1 MARVS
6 LGVDAT
12 DAGAIFTDF
21 NFVLT
26 EIWFKRGGVVE
37 NQPPQISVSDN
48 QTVAPGKTV
57 CLSAT
62 VIDPNQDPTTVT
74 WSQLATST
82 TPSVRL
88 NGASSKRASFV
99 APNQKTTLQFQC
111 CATDQ
116 KSSPVCARTTVYV
129 REVDQEIP
137 PPDDNSIPEVVCDQ
151 EGNQPAIVQGPSD
164 RTVEGGDRVRLTGS
178 GYDLDRSTSGQGFT
192 GVGFSRTVLDG
203 GGVLTT
209 SRLTVTHG
217 DGSSTASFTAP
228 TFSKDTTLVLRFS
241 AFDPLGCGAHDQV
254 RIFVRSSNNKPGAN
268 AGRDQEVMET
278 EQVTLYGSGTDPDG
292 DRLTY
297 RWSQLSGPSVEL
309 LQGAGG
315 QNHFVA
321 PRVQQRTELE
331 FRLVVDDANRGADS
345 DEVQITVKD
354 NRPPSWI
361 DSCPRRWTQARR

>member
-1 MARVS
+1 
-6 LGVDAT
+6 
-12 DAGAIFTDF
+12 
-21 NFVLT
+21 
-26 EIWFKRGGVVE
+26 
-37 NQPPQISVSDN
+37 
-48 QTVAPGKTV
+48 
-57 CLSAT
+57 
-62 VIDPNQDPTTVT
+62 
-74 WSQLATST
+74 
-82 TPSVRL
+82 
-88 NGASSKRASFV
+88 
-99 APNQKTTLQFQC
+99 
-111 CATDQ
+111 
-116 KSSPVCARTTVYV
+116 
-129 REVDQEIP
+129 
-137 PPDDNSIPEVVCDQ
+137 VCDQ

-178 GYDLDRSTSGQGFT
+178 GYDLDRSTSEQGFT

-228 TFSKDTTLVLRFS
+228 TFSKNTTLVLRFS

-297 RWSQLSGPSVEL
+297 RWSQLSGLSVEL

-331 FRLVVDDANRGADS
+331 FRLVVDDGNGGEDS

-354 NRPPSWI
+354 NCPPRVGSTPAP
-361 DSCPRRWTQARR
+361 DGGPRRDGDVGRLRPGSGRGCAQLCLEPTTGSSRRTVAQRRPARVLYRSRGWTGRRVGL